1 MPSATSVKS
10 AQSGKNGK
18 SATSARAFSSWTPS
32 SEVLQ
37 ISSLDCHTGGEPLR
51 IITSGFPVL
60 PGKRILEKRAYCQTH
75 HDHLRTALMFEP
87 RGHADMYGCLIVAA
101 EREDSDFGALFL
113 HNEGYSTM
121 CGHAIIALTRVA
133 LEAGVVPSSGPMTT
147 IKIDVPAGQITAY
160 AEMENGKVMRTY
172 FDNVSS
178 FVVAMDVMVDVPK
191 LGKISVTLAYG
202 GAYYAYV
209 DASSLGL
216 SLAADNHRQ
225 IISMGRAIK
234 AAVQAQIAIHHPY
247 DAELGFL
254 YGCIFSAPSTTPG
267 VHSRNVCIFADGE
280 LDRSPTG
287 SGVSGQ
293 AAILYARGQ
302 LRLGESITIESIL
315 GSQFKV
321 AAYHPHS
328 YGYHSAIIPRV
339 EGSAHITG
347 RSTFYL
353 DPQDPL
359 IQGFIFR

>member
-1 MPSATSVKS
+1 MPSATQAS
-10 AQSGKNGK
+10 
-18 SATSARAFSSWTPS
+18 AFSSWRPS
-32 SEVLQ
+32 PDVLQ

-51 IITSGFPVL
+51 IITGGFPVL
-60 PGKRILEKRAYCQTH
+60 PGKRILDKREYCKTH
-75 HDHLRTALMFEP
+75 YDHLRTALMFEP
-87 RGHADMYGCLIVAA
+87 RGHADMYGCLIVAP
-101 EREDSDFGALFL
+101 ERKDSDFGALFL

-121 CGHAIIALTRVA
+121 CGHAIIALARVA
-133 LEAGVVPSSGPMTT
+133 LEAGVVASTGPMTT

-160 AEMENGKVMRTY
+160 AEMHNNKVTRTY
-172 FDNVSS
+172 FDNVPS
-178 FVVAMDVMVDVPK
+178 FVAALDVFVDVPA
-191 LGKISVTLAYG
+191 LGKVNVTLAYG

-209 DASSLGL
+209 DAPSLDL
-216 SLAADNHRQ
+216 SLSADNHRQ
-225 IISMGRAIK
+225 IIATGRSIK
-234 AAVQAQIAIHHPY
+234 AAVQAQIPIQHPF
-247 DAELGFL
+247 DKELSFL

-293 AAILYARGQ
+293 AAILHARGT
-302 LRLGESITIESIL
+302 LRVGENIVIESIL

-353 DPQDPL
+353 DPHDPL

>member
-1 MPSATSVKS
+1 MPSAN
-10 AQSGKNGK
+10 Q
-18 SATSARAFSSWTPS
+18 ARAFSSWRPS
-32 SEVLQ
+32 SDILQ

-51 IITSGFPVL
+51 IITAGFPVL
-60 PGKRILEKRAYCQTH
+60 PGKRILDKREYCQTH
-75 HDHLRTALMFEP
+75 YDHLRTALMFEP

-101 EREDSDFGALFL
+101 ERADSDFGALFL

-133 LEAGVVPSSGPMTT
+133 LEAGVVASTGPMTT

-160 AEMENGKVMRTY
+160 AEMSNGKVTRTY
-172 FDNVSS
+172 FDNVPS
-178 FVVAMDVMVDVPK
+178 FVVALDVAIDVPEM
-191 LGKISVTLAYG
+191 GKVNVTLAYG

-209 DASSLGL
+209 DAPSLGL

-225 IISMGRAIK
+225 IIAMGRSIK
-234 AAVQAQIAIHHPY
+234 AAVQAQIPIHHPF
-247 DAELGFL
+247 DDELSFL

-293 AAILYARGQ
+293 AAILHARGA
-302 LRLGESITIESIL
+302 LRVGENIIIESIL

-321 AAYHPHS
+321 AAYQPQS
-328 YGYHSAIIPRV
+328 YGFHSAIIPRV
-339 EGSAHITG
+339 EGSAHVTG

>member
-1 MPSATSVKS
+1 MRSATQ
-10 AQSGKNGK
+10 AG
-18 SATSARAFSSWTPS
+18 AFSEWRPGP
-32 SEVLQ
+32 EVLQ
-37 ISSLDCHTGGEPLR
+37 INSLDCHTGGEPLR
-51 IITSGFPVL
+51 IITKGFPNL
-60 PGKRILEKRAYCQTH
+60 PGKRILDKRAYCQANY
-75 HDHLRTALMFEP
+75 DHLRTALMFEP

-133 LEAGVVPSSGPMTT
+133 LEAGVVASSGPMTT

-160 AEMENGKVMRTY
+160 AEMENNKVTRTY

-178 FVVAMDVMVDVPK
+178 FVAALDIKVDVPG
-191 LGKISVTLAYG
+191 LGKVNVTLAYG

-209 DASSLGL
+209 DAPSLGL

-225 IISMGRAIK
+225 IIAMGRSIK
-234 AAVQAQIAIHHPY
+234 AAVQAQIAIQHPY
-247 DAELGFL
+247 DAELSFL
-254 YGCIFSAPSTTPG
+254 YGCIFSAPSQTAG

-293 AAILYARGQ
+293 AAILHARGQ

-339 EGSAHITG
+339 EGSAHVTG

-353 DPQDPL
+353 DQQDPL